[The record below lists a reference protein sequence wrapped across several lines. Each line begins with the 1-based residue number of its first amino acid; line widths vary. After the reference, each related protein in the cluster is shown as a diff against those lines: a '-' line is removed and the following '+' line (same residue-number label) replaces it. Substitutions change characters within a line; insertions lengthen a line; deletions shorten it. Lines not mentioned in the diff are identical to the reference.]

1 MNRQTKRMMER
12 DQRRTGGAGGGER
25 GPRRSPVPERK
36 KRVGAR
42 QFFREVRQELRKVAW
57 PSRRELLAYTMVVLV
72 SVVVLTSFV
81 FGLDF
86 LISKGVLQ
94 VFGVETG

>member
-12 DQRRTGGAGGGER
+12 DKRREAAVRRPAQPERTKRTG
-25 GPRRSPVPERK
+25 P
-36 KRVGAR
+36 R
-42 QFFREVRQELRKVAW
+42 QFLREVRQELRKVAW

-72 SVVVLTSFV
+72 SVVVLTTFV

-86 LISKGVLQ
+86 AISKGILV

>member
-12 DQRRTGGAGGGER
+12 DKRREPAA
-25 GPRRSPVPERK
+25 RRPPPAERK
-36 KRVGAR
+36 KRVGPR
-42 QFFREVRQELRKVAW
+42 QFLREVRQELKKVAW
-57 PSRRELLAYTMVVLV
+57 PSRRELLAYTVVVLV

-86 LISKGVLQ
+86 LISRGVLV
-94 VFGVETG
+94 VFGG

>member
-12 DQRRTGGAGGGER
+12 DQRRTGG
-25 GPRRSPVPERK
+25 GPARAPRAPVPERK
-36 KRVGAR
+36 KRVGIR
-42 QFFREVRQELRKVAW
+42 QFLREVRQELRKVAW

-72 SVVVLTSFV
+72 SVVLLTSFV

-86 LISKGVLQ
+86 LISKGVLL
-94 VFGVETG
+94 VFGVQTG

>member
-12 DQRRTGGAGGGER
+12 DKRKETAGRR
-25 GPRRSPVPERK
+25 PPVPERK
-36 KRVGAR
+36 KRVGPR
-42 QFFREVRQELRKVAW
+42 QFLREVRQELRKVAW
-57 PSRRELLAYTMVVLV
+57 PSRRELFAYTMVVLV
-72 SVVVLTSFV
+72 SVVILTSYV

-86 LISKGVLQ
+86 LISKGILV

>member
-12 DQRRTGGAGGGER
+12 DRRQQAAV
-25 GPRRSPVPERK
+25 RRPAVPERK
-36 KRVGAR
+36 KRAGPR
-42 QFFREVRQELRKVAW
+42 QFLREVRQELKKVAW
-57 PSRRELLAYTMVVLV
+57 PTRRELLAYTMVVLV
-72 SVVVLTSFV
+72 SVIVLTSFV

-86 LISKGVLQ
+86 LISKAVLV

>member
-12 DQRRTGGAGGGER
+12 RQQAA
-25 GPRRSPVPERK
+25 PRRPVPERK
-36 KRVGAR
+36 KRVRPR
-42 QFFREVRQELRKVAW
+42 QFLREVRQELKKVAW
-57 PSRRELLAYTMVVLV
+57 PSRRELFAYTIVVLV

-86 LISKGVLQ
+86 LISKGVLF
-94 VFGVETG
+94 VFGGQS

>member
-12 DQRRTGGAGGGER
+12 DRRQQAVT
-25 GPRRSPVPERK
+25 RRPPTPERK
-36 KRVGAR
+36 KRVGPR
-42 QFFREVRQELRKVAW
+42 QFLREVRQELKKVAW
-57 PSRRELLAYTMVVLV
+57 PTRRELFAYTLVVLV

-86 LISKGVLQ
+86 LISKGVLV
-94 VFGVETG
+94 VFGADTG

>member
-12 DQRRTGGAGGGER
+12 DKRREAAV
-25 GPRRSPVPERK
+25 RRPPVPERK
-36 KRVGAR
+36 TRVGPR
-42 QFFREVRQELRKVAW
+42 QFLREVRQELRKVAW

-72 SVVVLTSFV
+72 SVVILTSFV

-86 LISKGVLQ
+86 LISKGILV

>member
-12 DQRRTGGAGGGER
+12 DKRREGAV
-25 GPRRSPVPERK
+25 RRPPVPERK
-36 KRVGAR
+36 TRVGPR
-42 QFFREVRQELRKVAW
+42 TFLREVRQELRKVAW

-72 SVVVLTSFV
+72 SVVILTSFV

-86 LISKGVLQ
+86 LISKGILV

>member
-12 DQRRTGGAGGGER
+12 DRRQQAAA
-25 GPRRSPVPERK
+25 RRPPVVERK
-36 KRVGAR
+36 KRAGPR
-42 QFFREVRQELRKVAW
+42 QFLREVRQELRKVAW
-57 PSRRELLAYTMVVLV
+57 PTRRELLAYTVVVLV

-86 LISKGVLQ
+86 LISKAVLAL
-94 VFGVETG
+94 FGVETG

>member
-12 DQRRTGGAGGGER
+12 DKRREGAV
-25 GPRRSPVPERK
+25 RRPPVPEQK
-36 KRVGAR
+36 KRVGPR
-42 QFFREVRQELRKVAW
+42 QFLREVRQELRKVAW

-72 SVVVLTSFV
+72 SVVILTSFV

-86 LISKGVLQ
+86 LISKGILV